1 MPVNERVHLLNMLI
15 FINML
20 FFNPIHITSG
30 LAHIARSY
38 DMTVFEI
45 SMLGG
50 WRKIAIAKIFSM
62 LVYMAPYMLFQ
73 VMVSSLFSRLCSLDY
88 KLTLY
93 TVLSIYFYTGL
104 ALMLSLIKSKTT
116 TLLSSTLILF
126 IAPLSVIILITNYL
140 MFGARLDNLTSL
152 ISYILNPLSTYWYSI
167 EDPGLISINWTNGLF
182 VYIAVTLGLYTS
194 FIFFFE
200 RAEIKI

>member
-1 MPVNERVHLLNMLI
+1 
-15 FINML
+15 ML
-20 FFNPIHITSG
+20 FFNPIYITSG

-62 LVYMAPYMLFQ
+62 LVYTAPYMLFQ
-73 VMVSSLFSRLCSLDY
+73 VMVSSLFSQLCSLDY

-104 ALMLSLIKSKTT
+104 ALILSLIKSKITA
-116 TLLSSTLILF
+116 LLSSTLILF

-140 MFGARLDNLTSL
+140 MFRARLDDLTSL

-167 EDPGLISINWTNGLF
+167 ANPGLMSINWTNGLF
-182 VYIAVTLGLYTS
+182 VYVAVTLGLYIS